1 MDPLAGK
8 SKVRDVRDMLK
19 CLPETLQNTY
29 EEAVKRIRTQCLDDS
44 NLAERVIY
52 WVTYSIRP
60 LLLQEIRCALA
71 IEPGMTEL
79 GEDDLDDEESL
90 ISVCAGLVV
99 VDDKGSLVRLVRKL
113 STSVNLSYLSLQSAD
128 FTAQDYFKKTDKF
141 GMPGG
146 LIGTACLTYLL
157 TDIFDGVSKDYLPW
171 PVWRQEAPSACY
183 RHSTKC
189 GDEESRPFAYTPF
202 SRYAFQHWHD
212 HIKGEVDEK
221 VLNLAIGLLSNKSKL
236 EALKLR
242 T

>member
-99 VDDKGSLVRLVRKL
+99 VDDKSSLVRLVRKL
-113 STSVNLSYLSLQSAD
+113 STSVN
-128 FTAQDYFKKTDKF
+128 
-141 GMPGG
+141 PE
-146 LIGTACLTYLL
+146 
-157 TDIFDGVSKDYLPW
+157 LP
-171 PVWRQEAPSACY
+171 
-183 RHSTKC
+183 
-189 GDEESRPFAYTPF
+189 
-202 SRYAFQHWHD
+202 
-212 HIKGEVDEK
+212 
-221 VLNLAIGLLSNKSKL
+221 
-236 EALKLR
+236 
-242 T
+242 